1 MKVKNYVKAES
12 LQQAYELNQK
22 RSTRI
27 LGGMLWMR
35 QGNGTIQTAVDLSGL
50 GLDQIEET
58 EEEFRIGCMV
68 TLRRLEQHSGLN
80 DYAAGAVRD
89 AVQGIVGV
97 QFRNL
102 ATVGGSIWG
111 RFGFSDVLTVFLALD
126 TWVELYQGGMVSL
139 REFAGRKKD
148 NDILVRLIVKKRPQ
162 AVVYQAFRN
171 TRTDFPVLT
180 CAVGVW
186 DGAGRAVIGARPGR
200 AICLELPEAVCRK
213 LYQERAE
220 ITGRSESCQEQPEIS
235 CGAADDQRKTEGFPE
250 KLAGELAGQVPV
262 GSNLRGSGEY
272 RSHLAKVLL
281 KRSLERLIAGEGQG
295 KEGAAQ

>member
-102 ATVGGSIWG
+102 ATV
-111 RFGFSDVLTVFLALD
+111 
-126 TWVELYQGGMVSL
+126 
-139 REFAGRKKD
+139 
-148 NDILVRLIVKKRPQ
+148 
-162 AVVYQAFRN
+162 
-171 TRTDFPVLT
+171 
-180 CAVGVW
+180 
-186 DGAGRAVIGARPGR
+186 
-200 AICLELPEAVCRK
+200 
-213 LYQERAE
+213 
-220 ITGRSESCQEQPEIS
+220 
-235 CGAADDQRKTEGFPE
+235 
-250 KLAGELAGQVPV
+250 
-262 GSNLRGSGEY
+262 
-272 RSHLAKVLL
+272 
-281 KRSLERLIAGEGQG
+281 
-295 KEGAAQ
+295 